1 MDPSLPVL
9 SEEEK
14 SEVITSQIETVPPP
28 TATAQTLKMWKAKV
42 RIDLKF
48 VEVVVA

>member
-14 SEVITSQIETVPPP
+14 SEVTPQIETIE
-28 TATAQTLKMWKAKV
+28 AQTLKMWKAKV

-48 VEVVVA
+48 LEVVAA

>member
-28 TATAQTLKMWKAKV
+28 TATAQTLKM
-42 RIDLKF
+42 
-48 VEVVVA
+48 

>member
-14 SEVITSQIETVPPP
+14 SEVTPQLETVPPP
-28 TATAQTLKMWKAKV
+28 TATAQTLKM
-42 RIDLKF
+42 
-48 VEVVVA
+48 